1 MKPKIS
7 VSMSVYNN
15 YVLLKN
21 ALKSLQNQTLKD
33 FEVIII
39 DDNSNKVEKLDQFKN
54 LNIRF
59 FKNSKNVGPDYCF
72 NKAFMLSNA
81 EFFCI
86 LDADDELTENS
97 LEIRYKKIKSANVD
111 LIHTGIKVQSN
122 NNKKY
127 VTPVDTSNLQNL
139 KKFLKNKQ
147 KHLGINLHTFMYK
160 KDSFVDFPLRKI
172 KDSFTNH
179 NDYEFVL
186 RALLKFSSVTIDKPT
201 YIYNLYKP
209 NHETVY
215 NNEKLKALE
224 KKYYNLI

>member
-1 MKPKIS
+1 
-7 VSMSVYNN
+7 
-15 YVLLKN
+15 
-21 ALKSLQNQTLKD
+21 
-33 FEVIII
+33 
-39 DDNSNKVEKLDQFKN
+39 
-54 LNIRF
+54 
-59 FKNSKNVGPDYCF
+59 
-72 NKAFMLSNA
+72 
-81 EFFCI
+81 
-86 LDADDELTENS
+86 
-97 LEIRYKKIKSANVD
+97 
-111 LIHTGIKVQSN
+111 
-122 NNKKY
+122 
-127 VTPVDTSNLQNL
+127 
-139 KKFLKNKQ
+139 
-147 KHLGINLHTFMYK
+147 MYK